1 MVMCVVWLLAVVG
14 IFVAIA
20 GILLLK
26 IKVHIQIYGINANQ
40 TVRYQVKLLGGL
52 IRLHNQKPKKSE
64 KKRKKNVSKPS
75 ESEAAG
81 GKVKETL
88 EDVIVIVKAA
98 APVLRRELLI
108 EDVQFGIS
116 AGFSDPVVNGILFGS
131 LAATVALLQ
140 TAVERTFVV
149 KNRIFRAV
157 PDFVSEEGIKIRF
170 DTTLSMRPLLLLI
183 KCLETWRK
191 NQEVRTLV
199 KKYTKKEE
207 RE

>member
-1 MVMCVVWLLAVVG
+1 MVWLLTAVG
-14 IFVAIA
+14 ILVAIA

-40 TVRYQVKLLGGL
+40 TVRYQVKLPGGL
-52 IRLHNQKPKKSE
+52 IQIQNQKKKKKE
-64 KKRKKNVSKPS
+64 KKGKKAVPKPP
-75 ESEAAG
+75 EPETAG

-88 EDVIVIVKAA
+88 EDIIVIVKAA
-98 APVLRRELLI
+98 APVVRQELLI
-108 EDVQFGIS
+108 EDIQFGIS

-131 LAATVALLQ
+131 LSATVALLQ
-140 TAVERTFVV
+140 VAVERTFVV
-149 KNRIFRAV
+149 KKRIFRAV

-170 DTTLSMRPLLLLI
+170 DTTLSIRPLLLLI
-183 KCLETWRK
+183 KCLGTWRT
-191 NQEVRTLV
+191 NQEVRALV

>member
-1 MVMCVVWLLAVVG
+1 MVWLLAVAG
-14 IFVAIA
+14 ILVAIA

-26 IKVHIQIYGINANQ
+26 VKVRIQIYGINANQ
-40 TVRYQVKLLGGL
+40 TVQYQVKLLGGL
-52 IRLHNQKPKKSE
+52 IQIQNQKKK
-64 KKRKKNVSKPS
+64 KKENKHSKPVPKPPKP
-75 ESEAAG
+75 EAAG

-98 APVLRRELLI
+98 APVVRREMLI
-108 EDVQFGIS
+108 EDIQFGIS

-149 KNRIFRAV
+149 KKRIFRAV

-170 DTTLSMRPLLLLI
+170 DTTISVRPLLLLI

-191 NQEVRTLV
+191 NQEVRALV